1 VSVPALL
8 ALPVHCFPAA
18 VPSLLCFLLGLHP
31 GYMTTFSL
39 GVLIF
44 SSPSLSAYSDG
55 NALVL
60 IGVKRPPTNK
70 EVRKMLEN

>member
-1 VSVPALL
+1 
-8 ALPVHCFPAA
+8 
-18 VPSLLCFLLGLHP
+18 
-31 GYMTTFSL
+31 MTTFSF